1 MIQNILKK
9 VYRAVKKFDLF
20 IPASKSIYEFYKEYL
35 TGPQCI
41 YLPLCIDEIPR
52 NRVSLNTNQIT
63 VMGRLSKEKAYDDML
78 RVFKKGIGAKS

>member
-1 MIQNILKK
+1 MSSDRDPKYPKK
-9 VYRAVKKFDLF
+9 VYRAVKSLTYLISSPFK
-20 IPASKSIYEFYKEYL
+20 IQSMNFYKEYL

-63 VMGRLSKEKAYDDML
+63 VMGRLSKEKPMM
-78 RVFKKGIGAKS
+78 IC